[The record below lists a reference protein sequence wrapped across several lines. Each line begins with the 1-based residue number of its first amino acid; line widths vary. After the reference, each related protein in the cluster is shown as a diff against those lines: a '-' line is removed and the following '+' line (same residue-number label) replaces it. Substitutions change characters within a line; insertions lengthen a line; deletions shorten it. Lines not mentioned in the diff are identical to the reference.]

1 MEDVYKVIDDIH
13 MKNIEHLD
21 EKVNRVLQSDD
32 HDALFMLGETLYKY
46 GIVDQGVKIFEE
58 LYLLYPDENELL
70 VYYIEGLID
79 QNDLDKAH
87 EVLYNSPHSTEK
99 LMLEADLYQQQG
111 LFEVGIEKLI
121 EAKEME
127 PDDIVIT
134 FALAEMYYYDGQYL
148 KAISNYETI
157 TQTGED
163 IINGISIYARMA
175 DASLQSGAYEEAIKF
190 YENVS
195 EMDMTAEDYFK
206 QAISY
211 QKNDLTREAIKQ
223 LEKLLQKDPDFM
235 QAYHYLL
242 QIYESEKDYEK
253 AIEIGKEGLRLNA
266 YYKELMTDTA
276 RLMLTTN
283 DEHGAILLQDAL
295 TVDPSYTEAAIIL
308 ADYYREKDNIT
319 GLINL
324 LTYVDHEDIDPVVAW
339 HVAYAF
345 GEEERDKEA
354 QHFYE
359 LAYPDLTQNIDFL
372 NDYYHYLIEIGHVD
386 NAKNILESVRKLDP
400 ENPYWDQEYERLS

>member
-1 MEDVYKVIDDIH
+1 
-13 MKNIEHLD
+13 
-21 EKVNRVLQSDD
+21 
-32 HDALFMLGETLYKY
+32 
-46 GIVDQGVKIFEE
+46 
-58 LYLLYPDENELL
+58 
-70 VYYIEGLID
+70 
-79 QNDLDKAH
+79 
-87 EVLYNSPHSTEK
+87 
-99 LMLEADLYQQQG
+99 
-111 LFEVGIEKLI
+111 
-121 EAKEME
+121 
-127 PDDIVIT
+127 
-134 FALAEMYYYDGQYL
+134 MYYYDGQYL
-148 KAISNYETI
+148 KAMSNYETI

-175 DASLQSGAYEEAIKF
+175 DASLQSGAYEEAINY

-211 QKNDLTREAIKQ
+211 QKNDLTLEAIKQ
-223 LEKLLQKDPDFM
+223 LEKLLEKDPDFM

-242 QIYESEKDYEK
+242 QIFESEKNYEK

-266 YYKELMTDTA
+266 YYKELMTDMA

-308 ADYYREKDNIT
+308 ADYYREKDNTT

-324 LTYVDHEDIDPVVAW
+324 LTYVDHEDIDPIVAW
-339 HVAYAF
+339 HVGYAF
-345 GEEERDKEA
+345 GVEERDKEA

-359 LAYPDLTQNIDFL
+359 LAYPDLLQNIDFL
-372 NDYYHYLIEIGHVD
+372 NDYYHYLIEIG
-386 NAKNILESVRKLDP
+386 NIETAKNILESVRKQDP
-400 ENPYWDQEYERLS
+400 ENPYWDQEYERLL